1 MVGWVAKVA
10 LARRAS
16 AALPSVARALASFL
30 VGHDP
35 SASGSLGSSGKFAER
50 GTCAWRHGN
59 LMMLRRATSS
69 AQTAARRAYASGG
82 ACTLVQRRLTHRST
96 TVAHTLRLGGAGRP
110 RALSSLAGSDPLL
123 ATEASSEVAQPD
135 DAGMGDA
142 LAPDLGEAVSAAAE
156 AAAAT
161 PPPKPP
167 PSAGAKHSEGQL
179 LAAYK
184 KQDHETV
191 IEIHA
196 AMVDEGTAPTVATF
210 NCVVGSKAV
219 LSGVADAKA
228 LVVEMTEAH
237 PHLKPTVQTYSALLK
252 PYVTSGDAAGAEAL
266 VEEMR
271 AAGIKPVLDTFNDL
285 VSLSARRRT
294 LRRPSSSSAACAP
307 RRSARRATRTTDTST
322 AASARRRPK
331 RRARDRAASRESARA
346 QSERHSPARA
356 RAAGL
361 RDAVHDGG
369 RVALPRPPR
378 LRADAAALRA
388 AQPRRGSEAVP
399 QGDLRP
405 RGRAQARCARDAN
418 EMAISRSRRR
428 TAEPALHRA
437 GTLR

>member
-1 MVGWVAKVA
+1 MAARAEVEGANLVGWVAKVA

-35 SASGSLGSSGKFAER
+35 SALTRSAHQASLPR
-50 GTCAWRHGN
+50 GTCAWQHGN

-82 ACTLVQRRLTHRST
+82 ACTLVQRRLAHRST

-123 ATEASSEVAQPD
+123 ATEASSEVAQPG
-135 DAGMGDA
+135 DAGIGDA
-142 LAPDLGEAVSAAAE
+142 SAPDLGEAVS

-191 IEIHA
+191 LEMHA
-196 AMVDEGTAPTVATF
+196 AMVDVGTAPTMATF

-285 VSLSARRRT
+285 VSLYCQAKDFEKAEQLFRGMRSEEI
-294 LRRPSSSSAACAP
+294 RPSRHTYYRYINGCF
-307 RRSARRATRTTDTST
+307 
-322 AASARRRPK
+322 
-331 RRARDRAASRESARA
+331 RA
-346 QSERHSPARA
+346 QKADEARTRSRGIARA
-356 RAAGL
+356 RARAVGAALTCAGTRRRPSRCCARWRPSGASPTASATSGCSSTSRCSTTPRVRSDASRGSSTSRTSTGEMRARCV
-361 RDAVHDGG
+361 RDACEM
-369 RVALPRPPR
+369 
-378 LRADAAALRA
+378 RARW
-388 AQPRRGSEAVP
+388 
-399 QGDLRP
+399 
-405 RGRAQARCARDAN
+405 
-418 EMAISRSRRR
+418 
-428 TAEPALHRA
+428 
-437 GTLR
+437 

>member
-1 MVGWVAKVA
+1 
-10 LARRAS
+10 
-16 AALPSVARALASFL
+16 
-30 VGHDP
+30 
-35 SASGSLGSSGKFAER
+35 
-50 GTCAWRHGN
+50 
-59 LMMLRRATSS
+59 MLRRATSS

-82 ACTLVQRRLTHRST
+82 ACTLVQRRLAHRST

-123 ATEASSEVAQPD
+123 ATEASSEAAQPG
-135 DAGMGDA
+135 DAGMGGA
-142 LAPDLGEAVSAAAE
+142 PAPDLGEAVS

-167 PSAGAKHSEGQL
+167 PSAGAAHSEGQL

-184 KQDHETV
+184 KQDHQTV
-191 IEIHA
+191 LEMHA
-196 AMVDEGTAPTVATF
+196 AMLDEGKAPTMATF

-285 VSLSARRRT
+285 VSLYCQAKDFEKAEQLFRGMRSEEI
-294 LRRPSSSSAACAP
+294 RPSRHTYYRYINGCF
-307 RRSARRATRTTDTST
+307 RAQKADE
-322 AASARRRPK
+322 A
-331 RRARDRAASRESARA
+331 RARSRARA
-346 QSERHSPARA
+346 RAHSQRHSPARG

-369 RVALPRPPR
+369 RVALPRPAR
-378 LRADAAALRA
+378 LRAYAAALRA
-388 AQPRRGSEAVP
+388 AQPRRGSEAMP

-405 RGRAQARCARDAN
+405 RGRAQARCERDAG
-418 EMAISRSRRR
+418 EMAISRSARR
-428 TAEPALHRA
+428 TAEPALDGA
-437 GTLR
+437 GTPR